1 MLNYVAFITSSKT
14 LRLVKSIYNDAEIVR
29 VSIDMAERLTLPESS
44 KLWIDPGV
52 DGFDDL
58 ERRRPRPDSKDT
70 DKEKTSA
77 WYEFMKSIPGFESIG
92 DPAFWLK
99 PDQGETKQ
107 FVTKLLDQ
115 CAKHQPAWITVP
127 QLPIVDD
134 SSRNKINR
142 VLAKVTGNWKRSR
155 GFSGRLILPLVFTN
169 QNQINGKTQRNPKVE
184 QAERCYHESQA
195 DGFWVVDASLTDD
208 SGSRTLRN
216 KRFPGIIALH
226 QELNNKIPSKI
237 RIAGPYWGLNLVL
250 WVRGLVDHPL
260 IGIGGNY
267 QYHLAGG
274 PSRKSNIRV
283 AISPLRRRVGI
294 AQLDSWLVS
303 ALRVLG
309 PAHPARGE
317 FEKVQKQFSWL
328 SDEDNARQ
336 QVARFYK
343 TWVDLMAS
351 SPPAG
356 RSIALFQDLSAA
368 YALGKSL
375 PDFAKTEE
383 TARKPESVAE
393 LLMLYCL

>member
-1 MLNYVAFITSSKT
+1 MSNYVPFITSSKT
-14 LRLVKSIYNDAEIVR
+14 LRLVKSIYHDADTAR
-29 VSIDMAERLTLPESS
+29 LSIDVAERLTLPDSL

-52 DGFDDL
+52 DGLDDL

-92 DPAFWLK
+92 DPSFWLK
-99 PDQGETKQ
+99 PDKGETKR
-107 FVTKLLDQ
+107 FVTKVLDR
-115 CAKHQPAWITVP
+115 CAKHQPTWITVP
-127 QLPIVDD
+127 QLPIVEG
-134 SSRNKINR
+134 SSRNRINR
-142 VLAKVTGNWKRSR
+142 VLAKETGNWKRSR
-155 GFSGRLILPLVFTN
+155 SFSGRFILPLIFTN

-195 DGFWVVDASLTDD
+195 EGLWVVDASLTDD

-216 KRFPGIIALH
+216 TRFPGIIALH

-250 WVRGLVDHPL
+250 WARGLVDHPL

-274 PSRKSNIRV
+274 PSRKSNTRV
-283 AISPLRRRVGI
+283 AISSLRRRVGI
-294 AQLDSWLVS
+294 AQLDSWLVG
-303 ALRVLG
+303 ALKVLG

-317 FEKVQKQFSWL
+317 FERVLKQFSLL

-343 TWVDLMAS
+343 TWVDLIATN
-351 SPPAG
+351 PTLG
-356 RSIALFQDLSAA
+356 RSMALFQDLSTA

-393 LLMLYCL
+393 PLMLNCL